1 LLACDRLTKSFGAL
15 AVVRGVTLDIAAG
28 ERHAIIG
35 PNGAGKTTVFNLIG
49 GVLAPNSGTISLAG
63 ADVTRLPPDRRARLG
78 IGRSFQRNSCFAEM
92 SVADN
97 LATAIVLA
105 RGLGWSALRRLRGY
119 SAVHDKVGAI
129 AAAVGIGDRLA
140 TPARLLSYGTQR
152 QLEVGIALA
161 GDPKVLLLD
170 EPTAGMSPE
179 ETGNIQALIAAL
191 PGTLTI
197 VIIEHDMEIV
207 FGLADRITVLDAGA
221 VLAQGTP
228 EEIRGSALVQARYLG
243 EIET

>member
-1 LLACDRLTKSFGAL
+1 LLGCDRLTKSFGAL

-35 PNGAGKTTVFNLIG
+35 PNGAGKTTLFNLIG
-49 GVLAPNSGTISLAG
+49 GVLAPDSGTIRLAG
-63 ADVTRLPPDRRARLG
+63 ADVTRLPPEKRAKLG
-78 IGRSFQRNSCFAEM
+78 IGRSFQRNSCFAEET
-92 SVADN
+92 VADN
-97 LATAIVLA
+97 LATAVVLA
-105 RGLGWSALRRLRGY
+105 TGLEWSALRRLRGY
-119 SAVHDKVGAI
+119 SSVHEKVRAI
-129 AAAVGIGDRLA
+129 AAAVGIENRLE

-161 GDPKVLLLD
+161 GNPTVLLLD

-179 ETGNIQALIAAL
+179 ETGNFQALIAAL
-191 PGTLTI
+191 PRTLTI

-221 VLAQGTP
+221 VLAQGAP
-228 EEIRGSALVQARYLG
+228 EEIRRSELVQARYLG
-243 EIET
+243 EIAT